1 MGSGRGAAGGTS
13 DDKEDSRL
21 FRLGY
26 LPQTQRAIGL
36 LGIDIPQRT
45 LGRGIPVVLMQR
57 AENGNPHRRDHD
69 REEDCQPA

>member
-1 MGSGRGAAGGTS
+1 MGSRGGPAGGPS

-26 LPQTQRAIGL
+26 LPQTKGAIAL

-45 LGRGIPVVLMQR
+45 LGRGIPFVLMQR
-57 AENGNPHRRDHD
+57 AENGNPHRRDRD